1 MKFSDKLFLATT
13 ALLTAIFMIFGIWML
28 SSNFSQLLDKE
39 IDRGNSESRM
49 FAFLFEMGYRS
60 TEEYGEDYAVSRTLD
75 SITNSVERDGSRL
88 FVLKEDGS
96 FCAGENFVIGGGFE
110 QEILSMVTSLNN
122 VDNTYGYCIRRFE
135 DAYYMFTVTVTDAAQ
150 ERLYLGLCRE
160 LTPIYE
166 NRRNLLRQYRIALIG
181 LLAVGS
187 IGIYGL
193 SLYITRPIRSLD
205 RVARQ
210 IADGQ
215 LNLRS
220 YNKSEDEIGELAK
233 NFNRMADRLVEQAEA
248 KALEA
253 KQKEDFTAAFAH
265 ELKTPLTS
273 IIGYADMMN
282 SLKMSEEERAEAT
295 FYIYSQGKRLE
306 SLSYKLLEL
315 VSMDKNPI
323 EIKPIQAKQIE
334 ENIKT
339 TVRPIWEL
347 KNVHGKVD
355 MDRGMIYGDMDLL
368 LSLFYNLLDNAMK
381 AMDKG
386 ERGFILLKGTN
397 LKNTGY
403 EIKVVDNGRGIPH
416 EEISRITE
424 AFYMVDKSRSRKEG
438 GAGIGMAL
446 CHKIIKLH
454 NGVLQIDSRLG
465 EGTVMKVVFPAEAP
479 QRDGEDEREEEP
491 KQETDHNSKYN
502 TRHSTKRDTEQEAT
516 KYTEQDTGNN
526 TEQDTKHDTEQNTEQ
541 EAKQA

>member
-1 MKFSDKLFLATT
+1 MRFSDKLFLATT

-28 SSNFSQLLDKE
+28 SSNFSRLLDKE

-96 FCAGENFVIGGGFE
+96 FYAGENFVAGGGFE
-110 QEILSMVTSLNN
+110 QEILGLITSLNN

-135 DAYYMFTVTVTDAAQ
+135 DAYYMFTITVTEAAE

-166 NRRNLLRQYRIALIG
+166 NRRSLLRQYRIALIS
-181 LLAVGS
+181 LLMVGS

-220 YNKSEDEIGELAK
+220 FNKSEDEIGELAK

-306 SLSYKLLEL
+306 SLSHKLLEL
-315 VSMDKNPI
+315 VSMDKNPLDI
-323 EIKPIQAKQIE
+323 RPIQAKQIE
-334 ENIKT
+334 DNIKT
-339 TVRPIWEL
+339 TVRPIWEQ

-355 MDRGMIYGDMDLL
+355 MDKGVIFGDMDIL

-403 EIKVVDNGRGIPH
+403 EIKVVDNGRGIPY

-446 CHKIIKLH
+446 CQKIIKLH
-454 NGVLQIDSRLG
+454 GGTLQIDSRLG
-465 EGTVMKVVFPAEAP
+465 EGTVIKVVFPAEAP
-479 QRDGEDEREEEP
+479 QKDGEDEREQETEQEP
-491 KQETDHNSKYN
+491 KHNTRHNSKHN
-502 TRHSTKRDTEQEAT
+502 TEKEAAH
-516 KYTEQDTGNN
+516 N
-526 TEQDTKHDTEQNTEQ
+526 TEQKAGQDTEQNTGQ
-541 EAKQA
+541 TAKQA